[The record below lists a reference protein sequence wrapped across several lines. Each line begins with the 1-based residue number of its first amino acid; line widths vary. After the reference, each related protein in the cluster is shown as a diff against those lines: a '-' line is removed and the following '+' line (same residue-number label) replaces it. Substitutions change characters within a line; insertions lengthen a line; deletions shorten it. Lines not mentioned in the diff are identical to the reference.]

1 MATQSSGEFEAALG
15 RLEEIVQKLERENV
29 TLDDSVALFK
39 EGKQL
44 ALRCEALLKAAQS
57 AIETAAKSE
66 PAAAAAPGANGSAG
80 TAATLF
86 PHDS

>member
-66 PAAAAAPGANGSAG
+66 PAVAAAPGANGGAG

>member
-44 ALRCEALLKAAQS
+44 ALRCETLLKAAQS

-66 PAAAAAPGANGSAG
+66 PAAVAPASNGGAG

-86 PHDS
+86 PPQS